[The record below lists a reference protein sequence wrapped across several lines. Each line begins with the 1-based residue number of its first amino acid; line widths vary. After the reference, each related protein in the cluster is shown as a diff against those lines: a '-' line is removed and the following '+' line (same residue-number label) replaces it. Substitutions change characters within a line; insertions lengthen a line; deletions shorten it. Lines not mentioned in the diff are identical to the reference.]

1 MSSNKAE
8 LLMMKGMLSEFP
20 AERQQKVKD
29 LIKELTQT
37 IQDGGD
43 DGLIALSFVALEIA
57 IEEESK

>member
-43 DGLIALSFVALEIA
+43 DGLIALSIVALEIA